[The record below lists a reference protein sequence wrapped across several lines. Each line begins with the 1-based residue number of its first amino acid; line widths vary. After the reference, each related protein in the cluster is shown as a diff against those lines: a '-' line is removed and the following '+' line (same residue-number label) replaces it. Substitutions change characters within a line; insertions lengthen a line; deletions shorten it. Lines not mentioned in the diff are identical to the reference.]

1 MKNYF
6 LILVIIVS
14 GKINAQTGIGTTTP
28 HASAKLDVTATN
40 KGFLPPR
47 VTLTSAT
54 DAATIAS
61 PAEGLLVYNL
71 GSVGLQAGYYYWNGS
86 NWATIATAI
95 TAGIGVTAA
104 DLVKIYDGVGNA
116 TTINST
122 GATFSVTTSGKYLFD
137 FSTSATCGNCTVTL
151 NFQVRDGANG
161 NAVIG
166 SDMQTSYN
174 NNIHAEYNGKVE
186 VNLIA
191 GRLYNVLV
199 TASSGGIYNNDY
211 TRVYMKQVAGNLPI
225 NQYNVGDIKT
235 GLQTVDHN
243 GWIKLDGRLKS
254 TLTASQQTQ
263 ANLLGIGTNLPDA
276 NNAVLM
282 QTGSTLGSVAGEN
295 SKIIAQNNLPNVSFT
310 GTAATAGDHFHS
322 IDPPNTE
329 TAINGYHSHSIGRRS
344 NSDSGAYD
352 TNDGRRWENSAST
365 TDRAYYGTFET
376 AGAGN
381 HSHSVDIAAFNSA
394 SSGSHSHTVTVSSGG
409 SGVALDITPRR
420 LSVNTFVYLGN

>member
-282 QTGSTLGSVAGEN
+282 QTGSTLGNVAGEN

>member
-6 LILVIIVS
+6 FILVIIVF
-14 GKINAQTGIGTTTP
+14 GKINAQTGIGTSTP

-137 FSTSATCGNCTVTL
+137 FSTSATCGNCTITL

-394 SSGSHSHTVTVSSGG
+394 SSGSHSHIVTVSSGG

>member
-1 MKNYF
+1 MNMKIY
-6 LILVIIVS
+6 LLLVIGLIGIVAK
-14 GKINAQTGIGTTTP
+14 GQTGIGTSTP

-86 NWATIATAI
+86 NWATIATGT
-95 TAGIGVTAA
+95 TAGNAVIAS
-104 DLVKIYDGVGNA
+104 DLVKLYGEVY
-116 TTINST
+116 ST
-122 GATFSVTTSGKYLFD
+122 SSGKIANASGYSFTVPISGRYLFD
-137 FSTSATCGNCTVTL
+137 FSSSGYATGDFTMTFKVRQGISDLGTDFQTSANNTVH
-151 NFQVRDGANG
+151 V
-161 NAVIG
+161 
-166 SDMQTSYN
+166 
-174 NNIHAEYNGKVE
+174 EYNGKVE
-186 VNLIA
+186 VNLQA
-191 GRLYNVLV
+191 GTIYNVIVLS
-199 TASSGGIYNNDY
+199 TGTRNSGDY
-211 TRVYMKQVAGNLPI
+211 DRVYYKMVAGNLPI

-409 SGVALDITPRR
+409 SGVAFDITPRR

>member
-1 MKNYF
+1 M
-6 LILVIIVS
+6 
-14 GKINAQTGIGTTTP
+14 
-28 HASAKLDVTATN
+28 
-40 KGFLPPR
+40 
-47 VTLTSAT
+47 
-54 DAATIAS
+54 
-61 PAEGLLVYNL
+61 VYNL

>member
-6 LILVIIVS
+6 FILVIIVF

>member
-6 LILVIIVS
+6 LILVIIVT

>member
-6 LILVIIVS
+6 LILVIIVT

-420 LSVNTFVYLGN
+420 LSVNIFVYLGN

>member
-282 QTGSTLGSVAGEN
+282 QTGSILGSVAGEN

>member
-6 LILVIIVS
+6 LILVIIVF

-282 QTGSTLGSVAGEN
+282 QTGSTLGNVAGEN

>member
-6 LILVIIVS
+6 FILVIIVF

-381 HSHSVDIAAFNSA
+381 HSHSVYIAAFNSA

>member
-14 GKINAQTGIGTTTP
+14 GIINAQTGIGTTTP